1 MEDNDAVIIKNKQ
14 TKPWHGEVDNGWF
27 GNLYTAMK
35 IHEVTDVWVT
45 ERGYGR
51 FWFHYQR

>member
-27 GNLYTAMK
+27 GNL
-35 IHEVTDVWVT
+35 
-45 ERGYGR
+45 
-51 FWFHYQR
+51 